1 MRHRLIAALLA
12 ALGLVFAA
20 SAAQAAPQV
29 QNLANISN
37 DGPAD
42 NGDNEVDIAINPTN
56 ALNRIAGWNDYGVGN
71 SCGVGWTTDGG
82 KTWHT
87 DWLRGMTPAGGNPV
101 YDYGAG
107 DPSVGFLNDGTA
119 IFACNAWSI
128 KKPTA
133 LFVTTSTDGGR
144 TWAPVQRVASAETKA
159 GNLDHPMMTIDHYRN
174 RALLA
179 YTAWSGFQANSYAL
193 VSDSSG
199 TSWAGPYR
207 IAADYKSNAP
217 DIFDVSLAGA
227 PDGTI
232 YATSGI
238 WQHVQEWS
246 EQAVVV
252 SQLRTGEAA
261 FTRSVK
267 VRDLVPAP
275 MTLPGESWRTSMQA
289 SIGVDAAGT
298 VYELTGDYVT
308 GHLHM
313 YLAKST
319 DHGLSFPAEQQL
331 TSGTRDEVMPWLSVT
346 PDGRVD
352 SVFYDY
358 DESTG
363 LMDAVY
369 GQVQPGGSVMS
380 RTIVQS
386 GIDGDS
392 QPPRGPG
399 HDPFMGDYL
408 GIDEVGNTVAVSWTG
423 NGPLSQDVFSAALK
437 P

>member
-1 MRHRLIAALLA
+1 MRIGVLAALLA
-12 ALGLVFAA
+12 ALAFVFGVT
-20 SAAQAAPQV
+20 AAQATPRV
-29 QNLANISN
+29 QALANITN

-42 NGDNEVDIAINPTN
+42 NGDNEVDIAINPTDPSN
-56 ALNRIAGWNDYGVGN
+56 MIAGWNDYGPGQ

-82 KTWHT
+82 KTWST
-87 DWLRGMTPAGGNPV
+87 DWLRGLTPEGGNPT

-119 IFACNAWSI
+119 IFTCNAWSNT
-128 KKPTA
+128 KPTA
-133 LFVTTSTDGGR
+133 IFVTTSKDGGA
-144 TWAPVQRVASAETKA
+144 TWAPAQKVASADTKA
-159 GNLDHPMMTIDHYRN
+159 GNLDHPMMTIDHYGN
-174 RALLA
+174 RALIA
-179 YTAWSGFQANSYAL
+179 YTGWSGYQANSYAL
-193 VSDSSG
+193 VSDSTG
-199 TSWAGPYR
+199 TSWSGPYR

-232 YATSGI
+232 YSTAGV

-252 SQLRTGEAA
+252 SQMRPGETA
-261 FTRSVK
+261 FTHSVK

-275 MTLPGESWRTSMQA
+275 ITLPGEEWRTSMQA
-289 SIGVDAAGT
+289 SIGVDATGT

-319 DHGLSFPAEQQL
+319 DHGATFPTQLQL
-331 TSGTRDEVMPWLSVT
+331 TSGTRDQVMPWMSVT
-346 PDGRVD
+346 PGGRVD
-352 SVFYDY
+352 TVYYDY
-358 DESTG
+358 DETTG
-363 LMDAVY
+363 LMDADY
-369 GQVQPGGSVMS
+369 GQVPAGGSQMS
-380 RTIVQS
+380 QTVVQG
-386 GIDGDS
+386 GIDGDA

-399 HDPFMGDYL
+399 HSPFMGDYL
-408 GIDEVGNTVAVSWTG
+408 GVDSLRNAVAISWTG
-423 NGPLSQDVFSAALK
+423 NGPLSQDAFAAVIN